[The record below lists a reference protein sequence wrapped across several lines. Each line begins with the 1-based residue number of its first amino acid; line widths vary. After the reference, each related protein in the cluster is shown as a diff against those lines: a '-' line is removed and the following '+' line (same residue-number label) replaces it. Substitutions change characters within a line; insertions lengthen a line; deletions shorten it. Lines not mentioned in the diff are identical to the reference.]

1 MLNAS
6 DAKLVKRCY
15 LLPKVAWYS
24 LAALFPTG
32 ALAILLVMVDNIA
45 LGSSGFGAAQSVI
58 MFALMAAEGATCIG
72 CGIAVR
78 RAFGNKRWRQL
89 EQDAIGQNTPTNA
102 NAAMVGGIGT
112 AAAGRLV
119 GMLNDD
125 DLDALG
131 AGLEMAGG
139 AAAAYGF
146 FETMS
151 RMSKA
156 AAAVAHANGMAL
168 PNLGATRAAV
178 IGLPLLVLT
187 LAFVPRFI
195 DSAAQSSTS
204 QEAAAHIM
212 DVFDAAL
219 APVCSYT
226 MPDEPLEHRQDSGY
240 RVSGNIT
247 DDEGDIIASVSIE
260 TDELGVVDGVVYN
273 ADVDVTL
280 TPEEN
285 LAAAEDAFARFH
297 AAIAGVDLESKGI
310 ELADTGLINA
320 PVLPEEFSQAF
331 LAGDYYTPLDM
342 DLDNTGTLR
351 AWVMFGTDPKEEFDE
366 YTSPAISLFLQAR

>member
-131 AGLEMAGG
+131 AGLEVAGG
-139 AAAAYGF
+139 
-146 FETMS
+146 
-151 RMSKA
+151 

-297 AAIAGVDLESKGI
+297 AAIAGVDLESKSI

-351 AWVMFGTDPKEEFDE
+351 AWVMFDTDPKEEFDE